1 MALDAL
7 SRAEQAKVRASVR
20 RMQDPSADTLLSSK
34 VARLPTSEPMYIMR
48 AAPGIRVIFQKTDD
62 TIDVLDVVRRD
73 TLDTFARKTHL
84 SSQPPE
90 PEGDGPSEDRLFR
103 EGAQSNGTSK
113 LLRPARD
120 RPEQRPGS
128 T

>member
-1 MALDAL
+1 MAQTKDVTFHRRAAMALDAL

-34 VARLPTSEPMYIMR
+34 VARLPTSEPRYIMR
-48 AAPGIRVIFQKTDD
+48 AAPGIRVIFQ
-62 TIDVLDVVRRD
+62 
-73 TLDTFARKTHL
+73 KTHL

-103 EGAQSNGTSK
+103 EGAQSNGTSNE
-113 LLRPARD
+113 AD
-120 RPEQRPGS
+120 EGQS
-128 T
+128 S